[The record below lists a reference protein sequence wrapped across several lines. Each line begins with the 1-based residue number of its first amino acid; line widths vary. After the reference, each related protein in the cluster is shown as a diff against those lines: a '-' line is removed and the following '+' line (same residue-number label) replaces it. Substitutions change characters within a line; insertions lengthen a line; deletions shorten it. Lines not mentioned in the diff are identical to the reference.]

1 MLKLDNIFSIP
12 HIASYTE
19 ETRKKMEFSAS
30 KNLIKYLKRFE
41 NKKKFLPVSIVIPTL
56 GKKHLYEC
64 IKKIFESYY
73 LPREVLI
80 VLPSENYNKIRIVIN
95 KFYNLNIK
103 ILISKKNQVHQR
115 ILGFKNA
122 KFNYILQLDDD
133 VKLNK
138 NCLFELYKFIKGK
151 KNISVAPR
159 YADKLVISNI
169 YKKPYNFY
177 LKLYHWIL
185 NSKSGYA
192 PGKIALCGFNYSD
205 ENKVTGFRTHDWLS
219 GGAIMHTKKSNFI

>member
-1 MLKLDNIFSIP
+1 MHLIQ
-12 HIASYTE
+12 
-19 ETRKKMEFSAS
+19 RKQEKRWNFLHQ
-30 KNLIKYLKRFE
+30 KNLIKYLKDLK

-103 ILISKKNQVHQR
+103 ILISKKKNQVHQR

-169 YKKPYNFY
+169 YKKPYNF
-177 LKLYHWIL
+177 
-185 NSKSGYA
+185 
-192 PGKIALCGFNYSD
+192 
-205 ENKVTGFRTHDWLS
+205 T
-219 GGAIMHTKKSNFI
+219 